1 MSIPKVIWQTH
12 NYEYDDLPLHFK
24 KVSYTWQN
32 LNPDWE
38 YRFVSHIERE
48 DIIKKY
54 PTLWKYYPTQ
64 DAVCQADMWRYV
76 VTYEHGGVYA
86 DMDSIC
92 TKPIT
97 YLLDSLEDFEIIVP
111 PAILWQTT
119 LKDVVNK
126 LKSKN
131 ISDDEIDFRIRMQR
145 NRSGVTF
152 SELGSETIISG
163 STTKSSNYAVKK
175 HSTIMKKIIE
185 ESENHFIKNISETIP
200 AVKLYIPYLNIMH
213 GLENDPRVSF
223 KFDAFHHDDLYKTDF
238 DSNFIVDDYGTE
250 VAYEDYLKKYSLSM
264 C

>member
-1 MSIPKVIWQTH
+1 
-12 NYEYDDLPLHFK
+12 
-24 KVSYTWQN
+24 
-32 LNPDWE
+32 
-38 YRFVSHIERE
+38 
-48 DIIKKY
+48 
-54 PTLWKYYPTQ
+54 
-64 DAVCQADMWRYV
+64 
-76 VTYEHGGVYA
+76 
-86 DMDSIC
+86 
-92 TKPIT
+92 
-97 YLLDSLEDFEIIVP
+97 
-111 PAILWQTT
+111 
-119 LKDVVNK
+119 
-126 LKSKN
+126 
-131 ISDDEIDFRIRMQR
+131 MQR